1 MPDLDDRPHRR
12 FNPLLDEW
20 VLVSPQRLARPW
32 LGQVEPPAPASILAY
47 DPDCYLCP
55 GNARAGNARNPRYE
69 GTFVFDNDFPALT
82 VGPRI
87 ESATP
92 ADPLLLAVPE
102 HGICRVV
109 CYSPRHDAALPSLSV
124 PDLRRVVDVWIEQLG
139 DLAAR
144 PHMTYVQI
152 FENRGAAMGAS
163 NPHPHGQIWASSSLP
178 DVPAREQASFERF
191 RSARSSCLLCDYLA
205 RERTVSDRVVVAND
219 HFTALVPFWSVWPFE
234 TMVVPHRHVTAL
246 DDLAEDERTALADIL
261 KTVTMRYDALFSAP
275 CPYSMGFHQRPVNT
289 THPDW
294 HLHAHFFPPVL
305 RSASVHKFMVG
316 YELLA
321 TPQRDL
327 TPERAAAML
336 RTVHEAT
343 S

>member
-1 MPDLDDRPHRR
+1 MPDLHDRPHRR

-32 LGQVEPPAPASILAY
+32 LGQVEPPASGSILTY

-69 GTFVFDNDFPALT
+69 RTFVFDNDFPALSA
-82 VGPRI
+82 GPRI
-87 ESATP
+87 EVSQSG
-92 ADPLLLAVPE
+92 DGLLLAAPE
-102 HGICRVV
+102 YGICRVV

-139 DLAAR
+139 DLAAKSD
-144 PHMTYVQI
+144 MTYVQI

-163 NPHPHGQIWASSSLP
+163 NPHPHGQIWASSTLP
-178 DVPAREQASFERF
+178 DVPAREQASFERY
-191 RSARSSCLLCDYLA
+191 RSAHSSCLLCDYLA
-205 RERTVSDRVVVAND
+205 RERTVSVRVVVSND
-219 HFTALVPFWSVWPFE
+219 FFTALVPFWSVWPFE
-234 TMVVPHRHVTAL
+234 TMVVPHRHVAAL
-246 DDLAEDERTALADIL
+246 DELADDERTALADIL
-261 KTVTMRYDALFSAP
+261 KIVTMRYDALFSAP
-275 CPYSMGFHQRPVNT
+275 CPYSMGFHQRAVNT

-327 TPERAAAML
+327 TPEHAAAML
-336 RTVHEAT
+336 RTPHEVTA
-343 S
+343 